1 MSITEYVNRMRTLG
15 DEMAAAGTPIDDKE
29 LVSYILAG
37 LDLEYN
43 LVVSAVVSR
52 VEPILVTELYG
63 QLLSLNCVKPF
74 FKDRTKA
81 CSHLWPTLP
90 RVDAAASIV
99 TEETSMVGALEG
111 TLVGAPVRATPAAN
125 VQHVKFVKKKGIQR
139 SNVGTTLM
147 KATTPT
153 RRLYLLPLMHTT
165 WT

>member
-63 QLLSLNCVKPF
+63 QLLSYES
-74 FKDRTKA
+74 RE
-81 CSHLWPTLP
+81 TLLQ
-90 RVDAAASIV
+90 
-99 TEETSMVGALEG
+99 G
-111 TLVGAPVRATPAAN
+111 
-125 VQHVKFVKKKGIQR
+125 
-139 SNVGTTLM
+139 
-147 KATTPT
+147 
-153 RRLYLLPLMHTT
+153 
-165 WT
+165 

>member
-63 QLLSLNCVKPF
+63 QLLSYEL
-74 FKDRTKA
+74 RQ
-81 CSHLWPTLP
+81 
-90 RVDAAASIV
+90 
-99 TEETSMVGALEG
+99 ALLQG
-111 TLVGAPVRATPAAN
+111 
-125 VQHVKFVKKKGIQR
+125 
-139 SNVGTTLM
+139 
-147 KATTPT
+147 
-153 RRLYLLPLMHTT
+153 
-165 WT
+165 